1 LKPLVL
7 RIYID
12 TYLLPGSLRMR
23 SDIFRM
29 NWGTARTLGNIE
41 VFIELYLAVN
51 SNLRWRPW
59 FKFFSVNCLLNFPSF
74 NICRLDYLVIWI
86 FNVKLSRFLWL
97 VMRFLLG
104 LMRNSPDVFC
114 LRLPWSIFFERDWS
128 LTFLWSVR
136 RLLFF
141 WFVWIDILHHIQKL
155 LRNKLWCIFISSL
168 VLNLDAST
176 IVASQVVIKHF
187 EIYLQELRWSL
198 LWPRFRS
205 MF

>member
-1 LKPLVL
+1 MKPLVL

-12 TYLLPGSLRMR
+12 TYLLSGSLRMR
-23 SDIFRM
+23 RNIFRM
-29 NWGTARTLGNIE
+29 NWGTACTLGNIE

-59 FKFFSVNCLLNFPSF
+59 FKFFSVNCLLNFSFF

-114 LRLPWSIFFERDWS
+114 LRLPWSVFLEWDWS
-128 LTFLWSVR
+128 LAFLWSVR

-155 LRNKLWCIFISSL
+155 LRNKLRCIFISAL
-168 VLNLDAST
+168 VLNLDTST

-187 EIYLQELRWSL
+187 EIDLQELRWSL
-198 LWPRFRS
+198 LWPRFRR